1 MIYLFPKLEGVVV
14 DIRKWQPITILNT
27 IYKIYAKLLAIRLQP
42 FLTDIINNTQPGF
55 LQDRIIL
62 DNIF

>member
-1 MIYLFPKLEGVVV
+1 MVYLIPKLEGVVA
-14 DIRKWQPITILNT
+14 DIRKWRPITMNI